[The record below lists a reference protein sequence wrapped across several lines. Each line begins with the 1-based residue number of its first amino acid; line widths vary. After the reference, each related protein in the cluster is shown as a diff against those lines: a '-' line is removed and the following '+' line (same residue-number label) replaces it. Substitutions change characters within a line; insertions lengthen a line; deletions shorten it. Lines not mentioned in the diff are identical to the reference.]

1 MRPRK
6 LDHFKGFNFYV
17 VEDRVAPAPAR
28 NEDDDD
34 DDEEASGEGKEKPV
48 KGETNGLDKWFEVRR
63 EVLPPDEDDERKRE
77 DPTWKVCLSWGSA
90 RNGADTLD
98 RRSRWVGS
106 GITRLPRGTS
116 RMRLC

>member
-17 VEDRVAPAPAR
+17 VEDRVAPSPVR
-28 NEDDDD
+28 NEDDA
-34 DDEEASGEGKEKPV
+34 EASGEDKDKSAEGEK
-48 KGETNGLDKWFEVRR
+48 NGLDKWFDVRR
-63 EVLPPDEDDERKRE
+63 EVLPPDEDDERNRE
-77 DPTWKVCLSWGSA
+77 DPTWKVSLSWGSA
-90 RNGADTLD
+90 GKGADTLG

-106 GITRLPRGTS
+106 GITRLQSGTS